1 MEHVGVAWDTMVD
14 LPGAT
19 IHKLDSAGR
28 LKLRDH
34 HREELTP
41 VVVLACGFDNCIN
54 LFVPHAWN
62 LYRQQFA
69 RVDGGS
75 LDPDLHDLRRLLVAT
90 AVECN
95 IDDQSRVRIPES
107 LLRWAGLDDS
117 DREAQVICLD
127 DRYEIWEVGRYNEFL
142 TERGRELKEIARQLF
157 GGQARGG
164 PSGEGST
171 S

>member
-1 MEHVGVAWDTMVD
+1 MAE

-28 LKLRDH
+28 LKLREH
-34 HREELTP
+34 HTEGLTP
-41 VVVLACGFDNCIN
+41 AVVLACGFDNCIN
-54 LFVPHAWN
+54 LFVPQAWN

-69 RVDGGS
+69 RVDTGS

-95 IDDQSRVRIPES
+95 IDDQGRLRLPES
-107 LLRWAGLDDS
+107 LLRWAGLDGS

-142 TERGRELKEIARQLF
+142 TERGKQLKEIARQLF
-157 GGQARGG
+157 RKQDGG
-164 PSGEGST
+164 PASGGSV